1 MKNTGK
7 TLNKK
12 LSLNK
17 NTLRQLAGNDLSQA
31 VGGRPPETANSQCA
45 DCHTYWGE
53 CA

>member
-17 NTLRQLAGNDLSQA
+17 NTLRQLAGKDLSQA
-31 VGGRPPETANSQCA
+31 VGGRPPDTGHTC
-45 DCHTYWGE
+45 DGCHTYWTE
-53 CA
+53 CV